1 MSAPASS
8 QCINI
13 SRSEFLADAPGR
25 QASFLLLSVAVYRSS
40 LSGTFLGLPTVL
52 GTKFPVLVLLVH
64 VELFLVRILVSDTGS
79 SF

>member
-1 MSAPASS
+1 M
-8 QCINI
+8 
-13 SRSEFLADAPGR
+13 
-25 QASFLLLSVAVYRSS
+25 
-40 LSGTFLGLPTVL
+40 L

>member
-1 MSAPASS
+1 M
-8 QCINI
+8 
-13 SRSEFLADAPGR
+13 
-25 QASFLLLSVAVYRSS
+25 SFLLLSVAVYRSS
-40 LSGTFLGLPTVL
+40 LSGTFLGLPTML